1 MELCVVTVNEKPWAG
16 ANEVCRALMYNKETG
31 NIVKNHCSKENYS
44 QKYQMSGAP
53 AAVTPV
59 DWPKN
64 SQKFDIYVNEEG
76 MYKLL
81 FSSQQPKTKEFRK
94 HCCNVMFPH
103 VRQQLTNKMKED
115 HQQAIEE
122 KDAAIAL
129 VIDYKIVTIRFKP
142 SNVKTWHCKHKEMC
156 IRPSYKNV
164 KTPSSILKHVM
175 FLMQE
180 IPVKTKLS
188 SLY

>member
-1 MELCVVTVNEKPWAG
+1 MTVNEKPWAG
-16 ANEVCRALMYNKETG
+16 ANEVCSAQMYNKETG

-64 SQKFDIYVNEEG
+64 SQKFGIYINEKG
-76 MYKLL
+76 MYELL

-94 HCCNVMFPH
+94 HCCNVMFPD
-103 VRQQLTNKMKED
+103 VWQQFTNKMKED

-122 KDAAIAL
+122 KDAALAL
-129 VIDYKIVTIRFKP
+129 LNDDNRQ
-142 SNVKTWHCKHKEMC
+142 
-156 IRPSYKNV
+156 
-164 KTPSSILKHVM
+164 ILH
-175 FLMQE
+175 F
-180 IPVKTKLS
+180 TKS
-188 SLY
+188 